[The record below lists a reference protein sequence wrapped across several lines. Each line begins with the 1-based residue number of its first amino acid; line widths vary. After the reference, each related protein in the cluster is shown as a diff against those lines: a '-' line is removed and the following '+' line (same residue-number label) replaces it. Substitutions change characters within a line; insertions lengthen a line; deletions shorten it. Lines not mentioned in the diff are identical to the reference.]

1 MAGPDG
7 EMCESG
13 GTLSGGEMH
22 TKFCLEIAE
31 KKGGSRGNELDKPGS
46 LFFLSAL
53 DGHLPFFFTPTSS
66 SQLFPL
72 LLF

>member
-31 KKGGSRGNELDKPGS
+31 KKGGSRGNELDKPGRRGHVLFAEKGEIETKLIS
-46 LFFLSAL
+46 LS
-53 DGHLPFFFTPTSS
+53 
-66 SQLFPL
+66 
-72 LLF
+72 